1 MTNELLFFLTT
12 IVNFTMV
19 LAFYR
24 FFGKKG
30 MFAWMAIATVIANI
44 EVIKCCDMFGMAVA
58 LGNVVYG
65 STFLSTD
72 ILNEMHRG
80 KVARKAVHLGFFSL
94 VAYTIMIQATLMF
107 IPNEQDFASD
117 AMKTIFE
124 FAPRI
129 CITSIGCYLVSNIL
143 NTYLYQF
150 FKKHFKPMWVRNN
163 CATIIAQFVDTV
175 AFTFIAFAGIF
186 DFKTMI
192 EIIITAY
199 IMKVIVAALDT
210 PFLYIAKW
218 MSNKYNIDK
227 EVAV

>member
-1 MTNELLFFLTT
+1 MSNELLFFLTI
-12 IVNFTMV
+12 IVNFSMV

-72 ILNEMHRG
+72 ILNEMHGG
-80 KVARKAVHLGFFSL
+80 KLARQSVKVGFFSL
-94 VAYTIMIQATLMF
+94 VAYTIMVQTTMMF
-107 IPNEQDFASD
+107 TPNEQDFASE

-129 CITSIGCYLVSNIL
+129 CITSIGCYLVSNLL

-150 FKKHFKPMWVRNN
+150 FKKRFKPLWVRNN
-163 CATIIAQFVDTV
+163 AATIISQFVDTV
-175 AFTFIAFAGIF
+175 AFTFIAFWGIF
-186 DFKTMI
+186 DFHTMI

-210 PFLYIAKW
+210 PFLYIARW
-218 MSNKYNIDK
+218 MGKKYNIN
-227 EVAV
+227 

>member
-12 IVNFTMV
+12 VVNFSMV

-24 FFGKKG
+24 FFGKIG
-30 MFAWMAIATVIANI
+30 LFAWMAIATVIANI

-58 LGNVVYG
+58 LGNVAYG
-65 STFLSTD
+65 STFLSND
-72 ILNEMHRG
+72 ILNEMHGG
-80 KVARKAVHLGFFSL
+80 KSARKAVTLGFFAL
-94 VAYTIMIQATLMF
+94 VAYTVMIQGALMF
-107 IPNEQDFASD
+107 TPNAEDFASEP
-117 AMKTIFE
+117 MKAIFS

-129 CITSIGCYLVSNIL
+129 CITSIGCFWVSNML

-163 CATIIAQFVDTV
+163 AATAIAQFVDTV
-175 AFTFIAFAGIF
+175 AFTFIAFAGMF
-186 DFKTMI
+186 DFKTKI

-210 PFLYIAKW
+210 PFLYAARW
-218 MSNKYNIDK
+218 MSKKYNLK
-227 EVAV
+227 